1 MIIQKIRRF
10 LRGIVIT
17 DSAKDILVVKWDI
30 DSFERAYND
39 KLSEYTDVLPISQF
53 YDVNCPDKKKKRSIR
68 ESIELLGREK
78 ELSHYK
84 KNNI

>member
-1 MIIQKIRRF
+1 MIIQIIRRF

-17 DSAKDILVVKWDI
+17 DSAKDILVVKWDT

-84 KNNI
+84 NT